1 MFQRV
6 TSIAKASYGIFSRIN
21 AARRGAAIAF
31 YTVTSIGP
39 ILLLVIAVAGLA
51 FGDEAARGALFGQ
64 FRGLLGGQNADILQ
78 KAIASAS
85 NKSGGIAA
93 TVISVL
99 TLLATASGV
108 FSELRD
114 ALNAIWEAKP
124 SQGLAGM
131 ARARLISIGLV
142 IGLGFLLMASLVVDA
157 ALKGFSGAIDAYLPF
172 GSVLVVILSTVIS
185 FSLVTLL
192 FAAILKFLPDRQLAW
207 RDVIWGAAFTAFLF
221 EIGKFLIGLYLA
233 KNATVSS
240 LGAAGALLAL
250 LFWVYYTAQIFLFG
264 AAFTKAYA
272 HPEEAAAQARG
283 ETQTADTDTKMHEA
297 AARDTA
303 PRAHAAAKRHRP
315 ARRRTAKRL
324 SPPAFV
330 SRVIMHALAAKF
342 ISRQGE
348 HHHAR

>member
-1 MFQRV
+1 MFQKIV
-6 TSIAKASYGIFSRIN
+6 PIAKATYRTFAANNS
-21 AARRGAAIAF
+21 ARRGAAIAF

-51 FGDEAARGALFGQ
+51 FGEEAARGALFGQ
-64 FRGLLGGQNADILQ
+64 FRGLLGSQSADVLE

-85 NKSGGIAA
+85 SKSAGIAA
-93 TVISVL
+93 SVIGIV

-124 SQGLAGM
+124 SEGLMGM
-131 ARARLISIGLV
+131 ARARLTSIGLV

-157 ALKGFSGAIDAYLPF
+157 ALKGFSGYIESFLPL
-172 GSVLVVILSTVIS
+172 GSVLLVVLSLAIS
-185 FSLVTLL
+185 FTLVTLL

-233 KNATVSS
+233 KSATVSS
-240 LGAAGALLAL
+240 LGAAGALLAV

-264 AAFTKAYA
+264 ASFTKAYA
-272 HPEEAAAQARG
+272 RPEEAAEPKR
-283 ETQTADTDTKMHEA
+283 ETAAHPDLHQTAVRPSPAGSK
-297 AARDTA
+297 A
-303 PRAHAAAKRHRP
+303 PHR
-315 ARRRTAKRL
+315 RL
-324 SPPAFV
+324 SP
-330 SRVIMHALAAKF
+330 RALVGLIIVQAVAAKF
-342 ISRQGE
+342 LR
-348 HHHAR
+348 HRDRPAHAGHLHQT